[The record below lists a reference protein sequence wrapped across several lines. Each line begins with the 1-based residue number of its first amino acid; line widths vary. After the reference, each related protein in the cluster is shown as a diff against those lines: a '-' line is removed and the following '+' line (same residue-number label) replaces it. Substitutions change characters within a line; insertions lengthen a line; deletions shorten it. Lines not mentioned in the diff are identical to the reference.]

1 MAVASPPRLDRRRKL
16 PVVRLVLG
24 IVAVLVVAAV
34 VVLLV
39 YWPFREPDVKESLE
53 EASSSGVT
61 FKNFRSTYFP
71 HPGCVA
77 EDVIFRRGEG
87 QGIPP
92 LITVQKLTI
101 QSSYLGL
108 IAKRITRIRADG
120 MHVFIPAQPINE
132 KFHSSSDVTIG
143 ELLADNST
151 LQFESH
157 VPSKAPTTFA
167 VHEFALRGIG
177 VGRAVSFHV
186 KLSNPDPPG
195 EITANGKLGP
205 WRLKQTNDTPVSGE
219 YTFENAKLAALG
231 GVAGLLSSKGQ
242 FSGTIARIAV
252 RGNTDT
258 PDFLVSDSSHKV
270 DLKVAF
276 DAFVSA
282 RSGDV
287 QLNSIES
294 RFWNTKVLWSGSV
307 ARQGSSKGRV
317 ADLQMH
323 SETGRIEDLLRL
335 FITAQKSPMTGVTS
349 FKAHILLPSGN
360 GPFLK
365 KIQLQGDFGVD
376 SGEFTKHET
385 QKDVNKLSA
394 EARSENPQ
402 DGATALSDLKGRVV
416 LKDGLATFNYLSFT
430 VPGAFAIMQGNYD
443 LISERI
449 NLHGVLRLNSS
460 LSNLASGPRSLLL
473 KVLQPFFKRKSKGSK
488 VAFKITGVYEH
499 PSIGVDLTGQK
510 ENSTTRRLRRLYQ
523 KPTK

>member
-1 MAVASPPRLDRRRKL
+1 MAVATPPRLDRRRKL
-16 PVVRLVLG
+16 PLVRLALG
-24 IVAVLVVAAV
+24 VVAVLVVAAV

-39 YWPFREPDVKESLE
+39 YWPFREPDVKKSLE
-53 EASSSGVT
+53 EASSSSVT
-61 FKNFRSTYFP
+61 FKNFRSTFLP

-77 EDVIFRRGEG
+77 EDVIFRRGEVR
-87 QGIPP
+87 GIPP
-92 LITVQKLTI
+92 LITIQKLII

-120 MHVFIPAQPINE
+120 MHVFIPARPINE
-132 KFHSSSDVTIG
+132 KFRSSSDVTIG

-157 VPSKAPTTFA
+157 VPGKAPTTFA
-167 VHEFALRGIG
+167 VHELALRGIG

-205 WRLKQTNDTPVSGE
+205 WRLGKTNDTPVSGE
-219 YTFENAKLAALG
+219 YTFDHADLG
-231 GVAGLLSSKGQ
+231 GLGGAAGLLSSKGK
-242 FSGTIARIAV
+242 FDGTLARIAV
-252 RGNTDT
+252 QGNTDT
-258 PDFLVSDSSHKV
+258 PDFVVSGSSHKV
-270 DLKVAF
+270 DLKALF

-287 QLNSIES
+287 QLNSVES
-294 RFWNTKVLWSGSV
+294 QFWNTRVVWTGTV
-307 ARQGSSKGRV
+307 ASQGNNKGRA

-323 SETGRIEDLLRL
+323 SDNGRIEDLLKL
-335 FITAQKSPMTGVTS
+335 FITAQKSPMTGATS

-360 GPFLK
+360 GQFLK
-365 KIQLQGDFGVD
+365 KLQLQGDFGVG
-376 SGEFTKHET
+376 SSAFTTPET

-394 EARSENPQ
+394 EASRENAQ
-402 DGATALSDLKGRVV
+402 NAATALSDLKGHVD
-416 LKDGLATFNYLSFT
+416 LKSGVAKFSYLSFT
-430 VPGAFAIMQGNYD
+430 VPGAFAIMQGTYD

-449 NLHGVLRLNSS
+449 NLHGVLRLDSS
-460 LSNLASGPRSLLL
+460 LSNLASGPRALIL

-488 VAFKITGVYEH
+488 VAFKITGTYEK
-499 PSIGVDLTGQK
+499 PSYGVDLTAQK
-510 ENSTTRRLRRLYQ
+510 ETPITRRLRRLYQ